1 MSDVAQL
8 SILVETLQ
16 RRIGQGEWVR
26 LSTREMNQVS
36 AAYSRRCRTYPSVE
50 AFEEA
55 QGVRR
60 VDYLLDN
67 YMFRGLVRA
76 NPQEGFAR
84 MRLLVGAPFK

>member
-1 MSDVAQL
+1 MAVYR
-8 SILVETLQ
+8 TLQ
-16 RRIGQGEWVR
+16 MRIAQTDWARLTTRQTNAVSQAYTRR
-26 LSTREMNQVS
+26 
-36 AAYSRRCRTYPSVE
+36 SRQYPSARE
-50 AFEEA
+50 FEEA

-84 MRLLVGAPFK
+84 MRLLVGAPLK